1 MIDRFDDGPETR
13 WRFFT
18 DGVMGG
24 VSQGRVTFLS
34 EAGQAF
40 ARMEGTVSTENRGGF
55 IQMRRDLERPPT
67 ADVSAAH
74 LTVRGNGERYFVH
87 LRTTATRRPWHY
99 FQAPFA
105 TGADWTDLRLPFGD
119 FAASGQLLR
128 PLRADEITSIAVA
141 AYGRDHAARVDVR
154 EIGFV

>member
-1 MIDRFDDGPETR
+1 MIDRFEDGPEGR

-24 VSQGRVTFLS
+24 VSQGQVTFLS

-55 IQMRRDLERPPT
+55 IQMRRDLANPPPDDSR
-67 ADVSAAH
+67 AVRLVA
-74 LTVRGNGERYFVH
+74 RGNGERYFVH
-87 LRTTATRRPWHY
+87 LRTTATRAPWHY
-99 FQAPFA
+99 FQAGFA
-105 TGADWTDLRLPFGD
+105 TSADWTEVILPLPD

-128 PLRADEITSIAVA
+128 PLRAGEVTSIAVA
-141 AYGRDHAARVDVR
+141 AYGRAHQAAIDIR